1 MDIQTIY
8 RNETLFKDIFKQSWT
23 NYVNMNKLEGITTMS
38 QAWLHANTEGYHNSL
53 QIFENMEHNNTFN
66 AFKNAS
72 VLMEAE
78 TFNFDWNYYLEINA
92 IEGIS
97 NELSAAKHWYFI
109 GKKNG
114 LTYKRINMQSV
125 SNHDDILKIIQIQQ
139 DNIRKE
145 NEMKEQQLFIENEKI
160 KQKYAV
166 LNQEAEKQKILILER
181 DIKLKKQ
188 NQEAEKQ
195 KQLILE
201 RDIKLKK
208 QNQEAEKQKQ
218 LILERDIKLKK
229 QNQDKIIYLQNNI
242 RKKIEDSKYAH
253 PNEKIKSDNINILQH
268 KADIQQQEQQA
279 IDRVKQSSQIK
290 QQELNKQVVGMIEQ
304 LEINIKNIDNKKN
317 DLYNDLQVNQEALNS
332 LKNIMK

>member
-23 NYVNMNKLEGITTMS
+23 NYVNMNQLEGITTMS

-109 GKKNG
+109 RKKNG

-188 NQEAEKQ
+188 NQ
-195 KQLILE
+195 
-201 RDIKLKK
+201 
-208 QNQEAEKQKQ
+208 
-218 LILERDIKLKK
+218 
-229 QNQDKIIYLQNNI
+229 I
-242 RKKIEDSKYAH
+242 RSI
-253 PNEKIKSDNINILQH
+253 
-268 KADIQQQEQQA
+268 
-279 IDRVKQSSQIK
+279 SS
-290 QQELNKQVVGMIEQ
+290 
-304 LEINIKNIDNKKN
+304 
-317 DLYNDLQVNQEALNS
+317 
-332 LKNIMK
+332 